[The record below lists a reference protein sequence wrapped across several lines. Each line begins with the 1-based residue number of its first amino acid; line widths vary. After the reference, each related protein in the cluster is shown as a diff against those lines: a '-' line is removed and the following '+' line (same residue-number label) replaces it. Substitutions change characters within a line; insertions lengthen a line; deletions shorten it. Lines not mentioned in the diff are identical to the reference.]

1 MLKRLLGLY
10 RPKLLRCTAKKRPA
24 GCGQDQP
31 PDGTVRRSSLQALK
45 YCRMLTVYRQQADT
59 PAGRVLDLLSSPV
72 VLVILA
78 GSVYGLSRKPIAVE
92 YHQWIADDAGLLT
105 QETRQTL
112 EEYNDQWNNKYTAV
126 VAVATVDSTHG
137 RSVEKYAAQLGKAWG
152 LGPSDMLLLMVKGDH
167 YYVLLGDSVNSTATD
182 TQLNKLKNAVE
193 TDYYKNDYN
202 RAALSFFRA
211 ADVVYAQIFQK

>member
-1 MLKRLLGLY
+1 MKVFKNRGF
-10 RPKLLRCTAKKRPA
+10 
-24 GCGQDQP
+24 
-31 PDGTVRRSSLQALK
+31 AL
-45 YCRMLTVYRQQADT
+45 A
-59 PAGRVLDLLSSPV
+59 VL
-72 VLVILA
+72 VLVIVA

-152 LGPSDMLLLMVKGDH
+152 LGQNDMLLLVIEGKD
-167 YYVLLGDSVNSTATD
+167 YYVLYGDSVNSSITD
-182 TQLNKLKNAVE
+182 TQKTMLRAALD
-193 TDYYKNDYN
+193 TDYYNGDYDQ
-202 RAALSFFRA
+202 AALKFFRA

>member
-1 MLKRLLGLY
+1 MKVFKNRGF
-10 RPKLLRCTAKKRPA
+10 
-24 GCGQDQP
+24 
-31 PDGTVRRSSLQALK
+31 AL
-45 YCRMLTVYRQQADT
+45 A
-59 PAGRVLDLLSSPV
+59 VL
-72 VLVILA
+72 VLVIVA

-105 QETRQTL
+105 QETRQTM

-137 RSVEKYAAQLGKAWG
+137 WSGAKYAAMLGKQWG
-152 LGPSDMLLLMVKGDH
+152 LGQNDMLLLMVEGKDYQMLYGN
-167 YYVLLGDSVNSTATD
+167 SVNSTITD
-182 TQLNKLKNAVE
+182 TQESMLRRALDS
-193 TDYYKNDYN
+193 DYYDGDYD

>member
-1 MLKRLLGLY
+1 MVPPIDNKVILFLY
-10 RPKLLRCTAKKRPA
+10 R
-24 GCGQDQP
+24 
-31 PDGTVRRSSLQALK
+31 RS
-45 YCRMLTVYRQQADT
+45 RTFFYRQRRT
-59 PAGRVLDLLSSPV
+59 FCHLCLFCLPALAESRVT
-72 VLVILA
+72 
-78 GSVYGLSRKPIAVE
+78 
-92 YHQWIADDAGLLT
+92 DDAGLLT

-182 TQLNKLKNAVE
+182 TQRNKLKNAVE
-193 TDYYKNDYN
+193 TDYYKNDYD

>member
-1 MLKRLLGLY
+1 MKVFKNRGF
-10 RPKLLRCTAKKRPA
+10 
-24 GCGQDQP
+24 
-31 PDGTVRRSSLQALK
+31 AL
-45 YCRMLTVYRQQADT
+45 A
-59 PAGRVLDLLSSPV
+59 VL
-72 VLVILA
+72 VLVIVA

-92 YHQWIADDAGLLT
+92 YHQWIADDAGVLT

-152 LGPSDMLLLMVKGDH
+152 LGPSDMLLLMVKGNH

-193 TDYYKNDYN
+193 TDYYKNDYD

>member
-1 MLKRLLGLY
+1 MKVFKNRGF
-10 RPKLLRCTAKKRPA
+10 
-24 GCGQDQP
+24 
-31 PDGTVRRSSLQALK
+31 AL
-45 YCRMLTVYRQQADT
+45 A
-59 PAGRVLDLLSSPV
+59 VL
-72 VLVILA
+72 VLVIVA

-193 TDYYKNDYN
+193 TDYYKNDYD
-202 RAALSFFRA
+202 RAALSFFRV

>member
-1 MLKRLLGLY
+1 MKVFKNRGF
-10 RPKLLRCTAKKRPA
+10 
-24 GCGQDQP
+24 
-31 PDGTVRRSSLQALK
+31 AL
-45 YCRMLTVYRQQADT
+45 A
-59 PAGRVLDLLSSPV
+59 VL
-72 VLVILA
+72 VLVIVA

-137 RSVEKYAAQLGKAWG
+137 RSVEKYAA
-152 LGPSDMLLLMVKGDH
+152 
-167 YYVLLGDSVNSTATD
+167 
-182 TQLNKLKNAVE
+182 
-193 TDYYKNDYN
+193 
-202 RAALSFFRA
+202 RA

>member
-1 MLKRLLGLY
+1 MK
-10 RPKLLRCTAKKRPA
+10 
-24 GCGQDQP
+24 
-31 PDGTVRRSSLQALK
+31 ALK
-45 YCRMLTVYRQQADT
+45 SRGFALA
-59 PAGRVLDLLSSPV
+59 
-72 VLVILA
+72 VLVVVVVA
-78 GSVYGLSRKPIAVE
+78 GALYGLSRKPISVE
-92 YHQWIADDAGLLT
+92 YAKWIADDAGLLT
-105 QETRQTL
+105 AETQQSL
-112 EEYNDQWNNKYTAV
+112 KDYNENWNDKYHAV

-193 TDYYKNDYN
+193 TDYYKNDYD